1 MEVCHNNKWGT
12 VCNDYWDS
20 NEATVACKQLGFHA
34 YIDYYTY
41 AYYGSGTGSIWLDN
55 LQCQGNEGS
64 LFICPGNGI
73 GVHNC
78 HHNQDVGV
86 ICYSEC

>member
-55 LQCQGNEGS
+55 LQSKEMKEVYSYALEMELEC
-64 LFICPGNGI
+64 II
-73 GVHNC
+73 
-78 HHNQDVGV
+78 V
-86 ICYSEC
+86 IIMKM